1 MQEIPL
7 RAAANQTLQIVLGE
21 QNCSLRL
28 YTRALPGG
36 ADALF
41 CDLSIDQQPIF
52 CGCVCLDGLP
62 MPLYRWPHMTGRLV
76 FVDMEGSD
84 APQWDGLGSRWRL
97 IYLTPDE
104 ATAYRE
110 GTTL

>member
-7 RAAANQTLQIVLGE
+7 STAANQSLQVILEG

-28 YTRALPGG
+28 YTRVMPDG

-41 CDLSIDQQPIF
+41 CDLSIDQQPI
-52 CGCVCLDGLP
+52 CYGCICLDGLL
-62 MPLYRWPHMTGRLV
+62 MPLYGWPAMAGRLV
-76 FVDMEGSD
+76 FVDMEGDS
-84 APQWDGLGSRWRL
+84 APHWSGLGARWRL
-97 IYLTPDE
+97 VYLSPDE
-104 ATAYRE
+104 AAIYRE